1 MLDYDSVFSILIEE
15 ALIWNHVCAFSD
27 FDVAKP
33 ILHLLFN
40 THKTIFNQLGKHQT
54 FNLMVT
60 TLKDFRKFAKHVQV
74 SACKYFSIFDNFVAF
89 SNDNAKYYVSQLLH
103 KTVLHIFAGGRFDT
117 YRRVKNANKMSKITT

>member
-15 ALIWNHVCAFSD
+15 ALSWNHVCAFSD
-27 FDVAKP
+27 LDVAKP

-60 TLKDFRKFAKHVQV
+60 TLKDFQRFAKHVQL
-74 SACKYFSIFDNFVAF
+74 SECEYLSIFDNFVAC
-89 SNDNAKYYVSQLLH
+89 SSTNAKYYVSQLLH
-103 KTVLHIFAGGRFDT
+103 KTVLQIFAGGRFDT
-117 YRRVKNANKMSKITT
+117 SYRRVKNAN